1 MPLELITQRSS
12 QSKRNIKMGAQA
24 GKQDFTFQA
33 GATWTE
39 GPMTYKVNGVAVDLT
54 DWHARMQIRE
64 TVGSPTSIED
74 LSDTDAAPDPRLIL
88 GGIAGTVSIRVEA
101 VDTSTL
107 NETGVDKT
115 YAYGIELFKDVGGI
129 EQVVPLLQG
138 TLTVKPEVVR

>member
-1 MPLELITQRSS
+1 
-12 QSKRNIKMGAQA
+12 MGAQA